1 MPLTIPSN
9 QEKAK
14 PKPQWTG
21 WGMNNNNGVHS
32 TPNNGL
38 EQIMQAE
45 ISVKTTARPS
55 TQQHPQQNQSGVV
68 KSSKKSVWKSL
79 DVHGTSPV
87 KSNAHLTVL
96 IF

>member
-1 MPLTIPSN
+1 MPVTIPSN

-38 EQIMQAE
+38 QQIMQAE

-79 DVHGTSPV
+79 DVHGTSPA